1 LISRLDAA
9 MAFYWA
15 ENEGKT
21 LLDNAPTTNRRVV
34 ASVSTAR
41 VTTILLLPVITI
53 CWILLVDPRLF
64 GH

>member
-1 LISRLDAA
+1 
-9 MAFYWA
+9 MAVYWA
-15 ENEGKT
+15 ENEGK
-21 LLDNAPTTNRRVV
+21 LLLEKAQTTNRRVV

-41 VTTILLLPVITI
+41 VNTILLLPVITM

>member
-1 LISRLDAA
+1 LISRLGAA
-9 MAFYWA
+9 LAFCWA
-15 ENEGKT
+15 ENEGKL

-41 VTTILLLPVITI
+41 VITILLLPVITI

>member
-1 LISRLDAA
+1 LISRLGAA
-9 MAFYWA
+9 LAVCWA
-15 ENEGKT
+15 DNEGKM
-21 LLDNAPTTNRRVV
+21 LLDNAQTTNRRVV

-41 VTTILLLPVITI
+41 VITILLFPVITI

>member
-1 LISRLDAA
+1 VQRWHSAG
-9 MAFYWA
+9 
-15 ENEGKT
+15 ENEGKL
-21 LLDNAPTTNRRVV
+21 LLDDAPTTNRRVV

-41 VTTILLLPVITI
+41 VITILLFPVITI

>member
-1 LISRLDAA
+1 
-9 MAFYWA
+9 MAVYWA

-21 LLDNAPTTNRRVV
+21 LLDNAPPTNRRVV